1 MPLRRRQSTVSTNR
15 RTRNSIMSR
24 SLAASSTTA
33 DSAAKEQQQ
42 KHTISNP
49 LFNCVDVVHIYHK
62 QYPRQYG
69 YTTKLR
75 QNNEA
80 MATALAA
87 NAILEESKY
96 YHEDYSIDNTVSWY
110 FGDENDNTTT
120 HTTENENH
128 ENNDIDN
135 ESEYDKNNCDEL
147 NDDDDDNNNDAD
159 VDVDVYSAFSTFS
172 PYSSPLAVAAAT
184 ATKQIVQKTKVRNK
198 KQRNN
203 ASRKITITKSS
214 IKAKSLRRNNKKRV
228 KSNSAGING
237 NNDNSTTPS
246 TRSSSSTKSRNNT
259 ERKISKQK
267 LTNPTTVIKQFA
279 RIDNTNNN
287 SALRNDESTSF
298 RTDDQHEKKRP
309 EIMIALPTTDTNN
322 RNNATKRRPTL
333 KENFMKSNG
342 IDGPPRSTMPRMKN
356 TSNKFTNKGST
367 FSQDDQQKKN
377 GKRSISVATTTDNT
391 NNNNNNSNVAKR
403 HHKSKTSPT
412 KVVQLEK
419 VKKSINANERDW
431 MKIRNDVWAAY
442 GIRDSSGAQ
451 NYDQGVASSTTMI
464 KEKKLFEQ
472 RFNDDLQRHKPIV
485 LRGITQ
491 RPSDK
496 WQAQIYYKG
505 KSRYIGVFN
514 SQRDA
519 AVAYELCRSRIKTKK
534 R

>member
-1 MPLRRRQSTVSTNR
+1 
-15 RTRNSIMSR
+15 
-24 SLAASSTTA
+24 
-33 DSAAKEQQQ
+33 
-42 KHTISNP
+42 
-49 LFNCVDVVHIYHK
+49 
-62 QYPRQYG
+62 
-69 YTTKLR
+69 
-75 QNNEA
+75 
-80 MATALAA
+80 
-87 NAILEESKY
+87 
-96 YHEDYSIDNTVSWY
+96 
-110 FGDENDNTTT
+110 
-120 HTTENENH
+120 
-128 ENNDIDN
+128 
-135 ESEYDKNNCDEL
+135 
-147 NDDDDDNNNDAD
+147 
-159 VDVDVYSAFSTFS
+159 
-172 PYSSPLAVAAAT
+172 
-184 ATKQIVQKTKVRNK
+184 
-198 KQRNN
+198 
-203 ASRKITITKSS
+203 
-214 IKAKSLRRNNKKRV
+214 
-228 KSNSAGING
+228 
-237 NNDNSTTPS
+237 
-246 TRSSSSTKSRNNT
+246 
-259 ERKISKQK
+259 
-267 LTNPTTVIKQFA
+267 
-279 RIDNTNNN
+279 
-287 SALRNDESTSF
+287 
-298 RTDDQHEKKRP
+298 
-309 EIMIALPTTDTNN
+309 
-322 RNNATKRRPTL
+322 
-333 KENFMKSNG
+333 MKSNG

-391 NNNNNNSNVAKR
+391 NNNNNNSNIAKR

-505 KSRYIGVFN
+505 ESRYIGVFN
-514 SQRDA
+514 SQRDP